1 MVLKVLGIESSCDET
16 AAAVSR
22 GEGEKREILSNAVAS
37 SMDFHA
43 RFGGVIPEIA
53 SRAHLEAFA
62 PLVEKALS
70 SALLSLSDLDAIAV
84 SSGPGLAGCLAVGT
98 SGAKGLALGA
108 KKPLFEVNHVV
119 AHLAAS
125 EGEFGPIPDGSV
137 GLVVSGGHTTLFEIE
152 KFPGRLRVAG
162 STLDDAAG
170 ECFDK
175 IGRLLGLPYPAGAAI
190 DALAKKG
197 DPFAI
202 KVPQG
207 LRGQKDRLFD
217 FSFSGVKTSVARTV
231 EKMREEG
238 RPIPVEDICASLAES
253 VSEVLS
259 RKAVAACLAFGSGV
273 LVVGGGFSANSQLRE
288 KLRAKTEE
296 AGIELRIPSLNLC
309 TDNGAMVSLLG
320 LDLLRSGASPT
331 PMDASIDSSMP
342 LDLASF

>member
-1 MVLKVLGIESSCDET
+1 MVLRVLGIESSCDET
-16 AAAVSR
+16 AAAVS
-22 GEGEKREILSNAVAS
+22 EGERGKRKILSNAVAS

-43 RFGGVIPEIA
+43 RYGGVIPEIA

-70 SALLSLSDLDAIAV
+70 SAGIFLEDLDAVAV
-84 SSGPGLAGCLAVGT
+84 SAGPGLAGCLAVGT
-98 SGAKGLALGA
+98 SGAKGIALGSG
-108 KKPLFEVNHVV
+108 KPLFAINHVV

-125 EGEFGPIPDGSV
+125 EGEFGPIPEGSV
-137 GLVVSGGHTTLFEIE
+137 GLVVSGGHTTLFELE
-152 KFPGRLRVAG
+152 KFPGEIRVAG

-175 IGRLLGLPYPAGAAI
+175 VGRLLGLPYPAGAAI

-231 EKMREEG
+231 EKMRDEG
-238 RPIPVEDICASLAES
+238 RPLPVEDICASLAES

-259 RKAVAACLAFGSGV
+259 WKAVAACLSFGSKV

-288 KLRAKTEE
+288 KLRAKAAE
-296 AGIELRIPSLNLC
+296 AGIELRIPSMGLC

-320 LDLLRSGASPT
+320 LDLLESGAEPS